1 MAPNINSD
9 KAKIPNRQFLFSP
22 DHQLLNLLSGFLL
35 FGLFGPGSSKASPSS
50 CSMVGL
56 SAGLDFLRQ
65 LFGVL
70 ISFSTSV
77 YCSNTTIYF
86 SSSDNVWSIRS
97 RHLSLP
103 SSCIVSASPGLDGA
117 QVVATRIR
125 LNSTAGFWVVCFSR
139 ALRVSFNWL
148 SEKSFTTSASLHVA
162 SRSFS

>member
-1 MAPNINSD
+1 
-9 KAKIPNRQFLFSP
+9 
-22 DHQLLNLLSGFLL
+22 
-35 FGLFGPGSSKASPSS
+35 
-50 CSMVGL
+50 MVGL

-103 SSCIVSASPGLDGA
+103 SSCIVSANPGLDGA

-148 SEKSFTTSASLHVA
+148 SETLNALLKQTTQKPAVLFSLIRVA
-162 SRSFS
+162 TTWAPSSPGLADTMQLLGKDKC